1 MVKLASS
8 QPEKQGEAI
17 QAFLKVK
24 TNLILQ
30 RNVIF
35 IVE

>member
-17 QAFLKVK
+17 QPFLKVRTGSYK
-24 TNLILQ
+24 ETSFL
-30 RNVIF
+30 
-35 IVE
+35 